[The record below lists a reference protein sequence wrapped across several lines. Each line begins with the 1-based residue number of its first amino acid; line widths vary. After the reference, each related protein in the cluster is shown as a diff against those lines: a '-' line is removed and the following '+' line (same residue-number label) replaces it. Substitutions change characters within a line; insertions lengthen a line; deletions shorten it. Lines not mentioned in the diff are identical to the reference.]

1 MEACLTSKLITSY
14 DLACLHTWTCRE
26 HNINIQK
33 RKHVYSKTFNIKKK
47 KKKMLES
54 KLLEHN

>member
-33 RKHVYSKTFNIKKK
+33 RKHVYSTTFNIKKK
-47 KKKMLES
+47 KKKSLN
-54 KLLEHN
+54 LNC